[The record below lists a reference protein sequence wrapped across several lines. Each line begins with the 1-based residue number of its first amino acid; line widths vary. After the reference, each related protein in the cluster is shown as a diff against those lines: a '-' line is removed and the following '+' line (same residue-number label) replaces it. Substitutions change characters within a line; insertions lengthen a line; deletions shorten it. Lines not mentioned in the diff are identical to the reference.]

1 MPLAV
6 NSRSLEALTNETL
19 ADRFDMVLHIGD
31 IGYDMEDNSSLI
43 GGA

>member
-1 MPLAV
+1 M
-6 NSRSLEALTNETL
+6 NSRSVEALTNETL
-19 ADRFDMVLHIGD
+19 AGQFDMVLHLGD